1 MVGQLIVADEG
12 CDGVPFAVASIT
24 DGDRLHRS
32 PCIDGAGEEPRMEGA
47 HLLSIGRGAFGEDQQ
62 MAPLEQV
69 RGQLP
74 IDQRR
79 VAAST
84 ANEQRAGRLGE
95 PTQRG
100 PGADLGFGKDS
111 GASIP
116 SSGISHQET

>member
-1 MVGQLIVADEG
+1 
-12 CDGVPFAVASIT
+12 
-24 DGDRLHRS
+24 
-32 PCIDGAGEEPRMEGA
+32 
-47 HLLSIGRGAFGEDQQ
+47 

-100 PGADLGFGKDS
+100 PGADLGFGGKDS
-111 GASIP
+111 GASMP
-116 SSGISHQET
+116 SSGISHRET